1 MSTPSLELSIPTTS
15 EASSPKPHT
24 LYHITLRL
32 PLRSF
37 TVKKRYTDFLALHT
51 SLATH
56 AGTAPP
62 VSPPPKHFL
71 YSTVNNPQLT
81 EERRV
86 ALESYLRALLT
97 HPDSCWR
104 DTAAWRSFL
113 SLPSTWKSA
122 SAATPQYSGLSS
134 GQPIADPT
142 VWLDSH
148 RTLKSLLHDAR
159 TALSKR
165 ESASTP
171 QESHESSAAAKRC
184 LVKASSL
191 ITALSSGLDELAKE
205 RRGGSEKPE
214 LLMEGEIR
222 RRRDLVS
229 AARQE
234 RDALEMLANTLASIR
249 ATPAAAATS
258 VDKKALFGGTPTQSR
273 GRVLGAPLP
282 ETQKTRELD
291 NEGVLQLQ
299 KQVIQEQD
307 QGVENLL
314 RIVKRHKEMGIA
326 IGEELDIQTKML
338 EELGDDVDRVD
349 KKTKIARKRADKIS

>member
-1 MSTPSLELSIPTTS
+1 M
-15 EASSPKPHT
+15 
-24 LYHITLRL
+24 
-32 PLRSF
+32 
-37 TVKKRYTDFLALHT
+37 
-51 SLATH
+51 
-56 AGTAPP
+56 
-62 VSPPPKHFL
+62 
-71 YSTVNNPQLT
+71 
-81 EERRV
+81 
-86 ALESYLRALLT
+86 
-97 HPDSCWR
+97 
-104 DTAAWRSFL
+104 
-113 SLPSTWKSA
+113 
-122 SAATPQYSGLSS
+122 
-134 GQPIADPT
+134 DPT

-148 RTLKSLLHDAR
+148 RNLKSLLHDAR

-184 LVKASSL
+184 LVKASAL
-191 ITALSSGLDELAKE
+191 ITALSSGLDELAKK
-205 RRGGSEKPE
+205 RRGGGSEKPE
-214 LLMEGEIR
+214 LLLEGEIR

-229 AARQE
+229 SARQE

-249 ATPAAAATS
+249 ATPSAAAAP

-299 KQVIQEQD
+299 KQIIQEQD
-307 QGVENLL
+307 QGVESLL
-314 RIVKRHKEMGIA
+314 RIVKRHKEMGVA

-349 KKTKIARKRADKIS
+349 KKTKIARKRADRIS